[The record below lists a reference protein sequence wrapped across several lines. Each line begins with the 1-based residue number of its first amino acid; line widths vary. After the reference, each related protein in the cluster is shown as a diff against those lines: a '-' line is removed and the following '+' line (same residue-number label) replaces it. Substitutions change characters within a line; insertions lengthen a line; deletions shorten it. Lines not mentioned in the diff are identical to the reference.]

1 MFDIFWGTIVN
12 SPFFGISLSIF
23 AYYIGLKLKER
34 FNNALVNPMIIAMII
49 CIAFLSI
56 FDISYESYSYG
67 GDLIFMFLGPMT
79 AILAVSVYNRLETLK
94 KNLVPILLGTFVG
107 SMAAI
112 GSIYFMCRLFG
123 FNDTILAAV
132 YPKSVTSAIAIPLSE
147 MGGGIIAI
155 TFASA
160 VITGQVGAV
169 GSPLM
174 AKIFG
179 IKDPT
184 AIGIA
189 IGTSTHALGTT
200 RAFQMGET
208 EGAMSSIAI
217 ALAGVS
223 TVLLYTIFGLV

>member
-1 MFDIFWGTIVN
+1 MFDVFFSSIVN
-12 SPFFGISLSIF
+12 SPFFGIVLSVVT
-23 AYYIGLKLKER
+23 YYIGIKIKER
-34 FNNALVNPMIIAMII
+34 FNYSIMNPMIIAMIL
-49 CIAFLSI
+49 CIAFLKI
-56 FDISYESYSYG
+56 FNISYEAYSVG
-67 GDLIFMFLGPMT
+67 GDMIFMFLAPMT

-94 KNLVPILLGTFVG
+94 KNFLPIVIGTLVG
-107 SMAAI
+107 SVAAV
-112 GSIYFMCRLFG
+112 GSIYVMCRLFG
-123 FNDTILAAV
+123 LDEAV
-132 YPKSVTSAIAIPLSE
+132 SASFYPKSVTTAISLPLSQ

-155 TFASA
+155 TFASGA
-160 VITGQVGAV
+160 ITGQMGAIAA
-169 GSPLM
+169 PFM

-179 IKDPT
+179 LKDST